1 MYNRIFII
9 NQKFECEDIRI
20 AIKTDFNPSVL
31 SSNASQQLEKN
42 KITLIMHI
50 MTGFAYL
57 QDKPFTYRVIGTR
70 QTIILAFCFSLK
82 HFWTSS
88 HAGVRY
94 ANSNIEG
101 GGGGGL
107 VSTALCVSQS
117 RCTTLPF
124 RFMQIAELG
133 EMHTS
138 VRVGDSRSFVSVKSA
153 RVLQAW
159 RFRRTPED

>member
-1 MYNRIFII
+1 MFRAKKIF
-9 NQKFECEDIRI
+9 
-20 AIKTDFNPSVL
+20 SVYL
-31 SSNASQQLEKN
+31 YCSHIFVSFSRFSFV
-42 KITLIMHI
+42 ITLVILHNHGI
-50 MTGFAYL
+50 CVTGQTIYPL
-57 QDKPFTYRVIGTR
+57 HYVIETR
-70 QTIILAFCFSLK
+70 QIVILAFCFSLK
-82 HFWTSS
+82 RFRTSS

-94 ANSNIEG
+94 SNSSIR
-101 GGGGGL
+101 GL

-117 RCTTLPF
+117 RCTTQPF